1 MASHPTGAVSASRPF
16 VPGDD
21 ATLALPGAPQTPRPG
36 GAPDPAEAGRR
47 PVPLRLP
54 DVEEARLVSP
64 PLRTAEGDDGRA
76 LRDRAPLPPGQD
88 QHRLLLRARR
98 SGICGGLRVRRALRL
113 PRPGDGVTGVAGEP
127 LHRAR
132 DANFHLRPDG
142 AGGCPAARPRTEPI
156 RAGRGR
162 RPSATGQPDR
172 GRMKT
177 VEAGEVGRPAADRL
191 APALVRA
198 ARRELVDRRPVW
210 FMRQA
215 GRSLPEYRKI
225 RETYD
230 LFAICQNPEL
240 CAEVTLQPVRRL
252 GVDGAVL
259 FADIMLPVAFGL
271 AVELQLVDGV
281 GPVVERPI
289 RSMADIDRLQ
299 ARSPGEAVPFVL
311 ETIKLLRRELDSS
324 VAMIGFAGAPFTLA
338 GYLIEGKPSREF
350 LITKTMMYTE
360 PALWD
365 ALMTR
370 LSRLV
375 LDYLLA
381 QIDAG
386 AQLVQLFDSWV
397 GCLSPA
403 DYRRY
408 VQPHVAGIFKGLRR
422 VDSPS
427 IHFGTGTAGVLPLMR
442 EAGGDVIGVDWRV
455 DLGEAWRVIGYDHG
469 IQGNLDPAVLL
480 APWPLI
486 EDGARRVIEAA
497 GGRPGHI
504 FNLGH
509 GVLPASPV
517 EHLQRLVE
525 FVHAA

>member
-1 MASHPTGAVSASRPF
+1 
-16 VPGDD
+16 
-21 ATLALPGAPQTPRPG
+21 
-36 GAPDPAEAGRR
+36 
-47 PVPLRLP
+47 
-54 DVEEARLVSP
+54 
-64 PLRTAEGDDGRA
+64 
-76 LRDRAPLPPGQD
+76 
-88 QHRLLLRARR
+88 
-98 SGICGGLRVRRALRL
+98 
-113 PRPGDGVTGVAGEP
+113 
-127 LHRAR
+127 
-132 DANFHLRPDG
+132 
-142 AGGCPAARPRTEPI
+142 
-156 RAGRGR
+156 
-162 RPSATGQPDR
+162 
-172 GRMKT
+172 MKT

-230 LFAICQNPEL
+230 LFTICQNPEL

-271 AVELQLVDGV
+271 GVELQLVDGI
-281 GPVVERPI
+281 GPVIERPI

-422 VDSPS
+422 ADSPS
-427 IHFGTGTAGVLPLMR
+427 IHFGTGTAGILSLMR

-455 DLGEAWRVIGYDHG
+455 DLGEAWRVIGYDRG

-509 GVLPASPV
+509 GILPASPV

>member
-1 MASHPTGAVSASRPF
+1 MRAIEAS
-16 VPGDD
+16 
-21 ATLALPGAPQTPRPG
+21 
-36 GAPDPAEAGRR
+36 
-47 PVPLRLP
+47 
-54 DVEEARLVSP
+54 
-64 PLRTAEGDDGRA
+64 
-76 LRDRAPLPPGQD
+76 
-88 QHRLLLRARR
+88 
-98 SGICGGLRVRRALRL
+98 
-113 PRPGDGVTGVAGEP
+113 
-127 LHRAR
+127 
-132 DANFHLRPDG
+132 
-142 AGGCPAARPRTEPI
+142 
-156 RAGRGR
+156 
-162 RPSATGQPDR
+162 
-172 GRMKT
+172 
-177 VEAGEVGRPAADRL
+177 EVGRPAATHL

-198 ARRELVDRRPVW
+198 ARREIVDRRPVW

-215 GRSLPEYRKI
+215 GRSLPEYRKV
-225 RETYD
+225 RESYD

-271 AVELQLVDGV
+271 GVELQLVDGV
-281 GPVVERPI
+281 GPVVEQPI
-289 RSMADIDRLQ
+289 RTRADIDRLQ
-299 ARSPGEAVPFVL
+299 ARPAGEAVPFVL
-311 ETIKLLRRELDSS
+311 ETIKLLRRELDPS
-324 VAMIGFAGAPFTLA
+324 VAVIGFSGAPFTLA

-350 LITKTMMYTE
+350 LITKTMMYAE
-360 PALWD
+360 RALWD

-370 LSRLV
+370 LSGLV

-381 QIDAG
+381 QVEAG
-386 AQLVQLFDSWV
+386 AQVVQVFDSWV

-408 VQPHVAGIFKGLRR
+408 VMPHMTGIFSGLRR
-422 VDSPS
+422 GGAPS
-427 IHFGTGTAGVLPLMR
+427 IHFATGTAGILPLMR
-442 EAGGDVIGVDWRV
+442 EAGGDVIGLDWRV
-455 DLGEAWRVIGYDHG
+455 DLGEAWRAVGYDRG
-469 IQGNLDPAVLL
+469 IQGNLDPALL
-480 APWPLI
+480 LGPWPVI

>member
-1 MASHPTGAVSASRPF
+1 MRTIEAS
-16 VPGDD
+16 
-21 ATLALPGAPQTPRPG
+21 
-36 GAPDPAEAGRR
+36 
-47 PVPLRLP
+47 
-54 DVEEARLVSP
+54 
-64 PLRTAEGDDGRA
+64 
-76 LRDRAPLPPGQD
+76 
-88 QHRLLLRARR
+88 
-98 SGICGGLRVRRALRL
+98 
-113 PRPGDGVTGVAGEP
+113 
-127 LHRAR
+127 
-132 DANFHLRPDG
+132 
-142 AGGCPAARPRTEPI
+142 
-156 RAGRGR
+156 
-162 RPSATGQPDR
+162 
-172 GRMKT
+172 
-177 VEAGEVGRPAADRL
+177 EVGRPAADHM

-198 ARRELVDRRPVW
+198 ARREIVDRRPVW

-225 RETYD
+225 RESYD
-230 LFAICQNPEL
+230 LFTICQNPEL
-240 CAEVTLQPVRRL
+240 CTEVTLQPVRRL
-252 GVDGAVL
+252 GVDGAVI

-271 AVELQLVDGV
+271 GVDLQLVDGV
-281 GPVVERPI
+281 GPVIEQPI
-289 RSMADIDRLQ
+289 RTHAAIDRLQ
-299 ARSPGEAVPFVL
+299 ARPAGEAVPFVL

-324 VAMIGFAGAPFTLA
+324 VAVIGFSGAPFTLA

-350 LITKTMMYTE
+350 LITKMMMYTE

-370 LSRLV
+370 LSGLV

-381 QIDAG
+381 QVAAG
-386 AQLVQLFDSWV
+386 AQVVQVFDSWV

-408 VQPHVAGIFKGLRR
+408 VMPHMIGIFGGLQR
-422 VDSPS
+422 VGAPS
-427 IHFGTGTAGVLPLMR
+427 IHFATGTAGILSLMR

-455 DLGEAWRVIGYDHG
+455 DLGDAWRVVGYDRG
-469 IQGNLDPAVLL
+469 IQGNLDPASLL
-480 APWPLI
+480 GPWPVV
-486 EDGARRVIEAA
+486 EEGARRVIEAA

>member
-1 MASHPTGAVSASRPF
+1 MRTIEAS
-16 VPGDD
+16 
-21 ATLALPGAPQTPRPG
+21 
-36 GAPDPAEAGRR
+36 
-47 PVPLRLP
+47 
-54 DVEEARLVSP
+54 
-64 PLRTAEGDDGRA
+64 
-76 LRDRAPLPPGQD
+76 
-88 QHRLLLRARR
+88 
-98 SGICGGLRVRRALRL
+98 
-113 PRPGDGVTGVAGEP
+113 
-127 LHRAR
+127 
-132 DANFHLRPDG
+132 
-142 AGGCPAARPRTEPI
+142 
-156 RAGRGR
+156 
-162 RPSATGQPDR
+162 
-172 GRMKT
+172 
-177 VEAGEVGRPAADRL
+177 EVGRPAADHL

-198 ARRELVDRRPVW
+198 ARREIVDRRPVW

-225 RETYD
+225 RESYD
-230 LFAICQNPEL
+230 LFTICQNPEL

-271 AVELQLVDGV
+271 GVELQLVDGV
-281 GPVVERPI
+281 GPVVDHPI
-289 RSMADIDRLQ
+289 RSQADVDRLQ
-299 ARSPGEAVPFVL
+299 TRPAGEAVPFVL
-311 ETIKLLRRELDSS
+311 ETIKLLRRELEPS
-324 VAMIGFAGAPFTLA
+324 VAVIGFSGAPFTLA
-338 GYLIEGKPSREF
+338 GYLIEGKPSRDF
-350 LITKTMMYTE
+350 LLTKTVMHGQ
-360 PALWD
+360 PSVWD
-365 ALMTR
+365 ALMKR

-375 LDYLLA
+375 LEYLLA

-408 VQPHVAGIFKGLRR
+408 VLPHVAGIFAGLQRAAA
-422 VDSPS
+422 PS
-427 IHFGTGTAGVLPLMR
+427 IHFGTGTAGILSLMR

-455 DLGEAWRVIGYDHG
+455 DLGEAWRTIGYDRG

-480 APWPLI
+480 APWPVI

-517 EHLQRLVE
+517 EYLQRLVE